1 MKTLT
6 ITIKHNYIMIFLAL
20 CILCLLGF
28 LYYKQQKEVEPI
40 DTIILTSLKA
50 KLDSMKL
57 SDEKLNKTM
66 TKIDFKIDSVST
78 KINKSKSSINNIY
91 KTELHEKEFLNV
103 SSDSI
108 NRQFFDD
115 YIHNWITEG
124 TNKSTEQTNK

>member
-6 ITIKHNYIMIFLAL
+6 TTVKHNYVMIFLAL

-28 LYYKQQKEVEPI
+28 LYYERQKEVEPI

-50 KLDSMKL
+50 KLDSIKL

-78 KINKSKSSINNIY
+78 KINKTKSSINNIY

-115 YIHNWITEG
+115 YIHNWITSG

>member
-1 MKTLT
+1 MKTTSTNKHTYIIVFLT
-6 ITIKHNYIMIFLAL
+6 I

-28 LYYKQQKEVEPI
+28 LYYEQQKEVEPI
-40 DTIILTSLKA
+40 DTIVLTSLKE
-50 KLDSMKL
+50 KLDSIKL

-66 TKIDFKIDSVST
+66 SKIDFKIDSVST
-78 KINKSKSSINNIY
+78 TINKSKSSINNIY
-91 KTELHEKEFLNV
+91 KTELHEKEFLNI

-124 TNKSTEQTNK
+124 TNKSTEQANK